1 MQKFVLKQDCF
12 IDATNAL
19 ICNSYLKKQRNTIA
33 SKKSAGYIVCA
44 EAVIGISLRM
54 HSSFVIKE
62 IVIASITSTILIPSV
77 QTKESQ
83 QIHFNSM
90 FIVH

>member
-33 SKKSAGYIVCA
+33 SKKSGYIICA
-44 EAVIGISLRM
+44 EAVIGISFIM
-54 HSSFVIKE
+54 YSSFVTKE